1 MFVET
6 KRERER
12 ERKCSKSFGSFA
24 MRVPSSSLLFLQH
37 FFRRRDDDQRIHM
50 INFYEY
56 LSINSLINGFTSA
69 GFSSIGQ

>member
-12 ERKCSKSFGSFA
+12 EREKKSSKSFGSFA

-37 FFRRRDDDQRIHM
+37 FFMNISR
-50 INFYEY
+50 
-56 LSINSLINGFTSA
+56 
-69 GFSSIGQ
+69 